1 MFPVKEVGEMSK
13 ILLSY
18 TDHYI
23 VDKNFDIKLE
33 TDADSIGICR
43 AYINDLRPFQGYN
56 DFLID
61 AGIAKDL
68 RDIKVKTVK
77 ETRDDYDNIIISGAT
92 ALTPDAKSYRE
103 INVKIIR
110 GGKMFYGGGDRG
122 SFLTEVWSKVAS
134 INYTTVPEKALIG
147 SNKFLEI
154 PVYDNDD
161 GHETLL
167 ISTSEFYFGKTFRD
181 MSAGLVDNFHSY
193 QYKHPEKR
201 FVIVRMRYEELNLYM
216 LVAIAV

>member
-1 MFPVKEVGEMSK
+1 MFPIKVVGEMSK

-33 TDADSIGICR
+33 SNTDSIGICR
-43 AYINDLRPFQGYN
+43 AYINDLRPFEGYN
-56 DFLID
+56 DFVID
-61 AGIAKDL
+61 ADIAKDL
-68 RDIKVKTVK
+68 RAIKLKTAR
-77 ETRDDYDNIIISGAT
+77 EMRDEHDNIILTGAT
-92 ALTPDAKSYRE
+92 ALTSNAESYRE
-103 INVKIIR
+103 INVTINR
-110 GGKMFYGGGDRG
+110 GGKILYGSGDRG

-134 INYTTVPEKALIG
+134 INYTVVPEKSLIG
-147 SNKFLEI
+147 TNMFLEI
-154 PVYDNDD
+154 PVYDNDA

-181 MSAGLVDNFHSY
+181 MSAGLVDNFHPY
-193 QYKHPEKR
+193 QHQHPEKR

-216 LVAIAV
+216 LIAIVV